1 MKAVDL
7 KEKLHHVI
15 DSAEP
20 ELLEI
25 LNSIAEKFRKNEE
38 GLNPAQLEELKSRL
52 EQFDSG
58 KMKFFSWDEMMTQ
71 VKK

>member
-15 DSAEP
+15 ESAEP

-25 LNSIAEKFRKNEE
+25 LNSIAEKFSKNEE
-38 GLNPAQLEELKSRL
+38 GLSTELLVELKSRL

-71 VKK
+71 VKE